1 MIQLSLNDI
10 ATIIGVVF
18 GVSGFTLAILNY
30 LRDNPKIKVSIQW
43 DLAVT
48 ENPTYDPKKLWGK
61 VEVVN
66 FGRRPVFLSHAA
78 LRVPREYEYP
88 LLLIADSIKGER
100 LAEGDPPKIYLV
112 NQDGM
117 ERYAKDWKK
126 IRAEISDSAGK
137 TWRSKKLKRNQKPS
151 WAK

>member
-1 MIQLSLNDI
+1 MIQLSINDI

-30 LRDNPKIKVSIQW
+30 LRDNPRIKISLKW

-48 ENPTYDPKKLWGK
+48 ENPKYDPRKSWGK

-66 FGRRPVFLSHAA
+66 IGRRPIFVSHAA
-78 LRVPREYEYP
+78 LRLPKDYDYKFLVLKEG
-88 LLLIADSIKGER
+88 IKGER
-100 LAEGDPPKIYLV
+100 LAEGDQPKIYLV
-112 NQDGM
+112 DQEGIEM
-117 ERYAKDWKK
+117 SAKDWRK
-126 IRAEISDSAGK
+126 IRAEISDSTGK